1 MNEGGRPCRCG
12 GASLPYLLCGVV
24 LRGTFLLLDDVQDR
38 LKPFRIDL
46 TEGPGGEV
54 ADLGSPEGA
63 HRVQFLLDLLRERPI
78 LLHQVSRV
86 HPEHV
91 SQGSEQF
98 LVWAD
103 PGVCGLE
110 VVPFRP

>member
-46 TEGPGGEV
+46 SEGPGGEV
-54 ADLGSPEGA
+54 ADLGSSEGA
-63 HRVQFLLDLLRERPI
+63 DRVEFLLDLLRERPV
-78 LLHQVSRV
+78 LLHEVSRV
-86 HPEHV
+86 HPEHL
-91 SQGSEQF
+91 SQCPEQF
-98 LVWAD
+98 VVGTHPD
-103 PGVCGLE
+103 VGCFQ